1 MRGDEALNIGNLVD
15 LERKIEDAADELKD
29 LPPGQQKIA
38 PGLLKVRIHGTRWK
52 LGVVLE
58 KDAPAP

>member
-1 MRGDEALNIGNLVD
+1 LNLGNLID
-15 LERKIEDAADELKD
+15 LERKIEDAVDDLKD
-29 LPPGQQKIA
+29 LLPGQQKVV

-58 KDAPAP
+58 KDAPKP